1 MSKEV
6 TVQMTLEWTFNKRDW
21 SAEKKHMEEIV
32 NNPKLILGYDVINSI
47 FMLNDLDYPTAKEI
61 KVINANK

>member
-21 SAEKKHMEEIV
+21 SGEKKHMEELKA
-32 NNPKLILGYDVINSI
+32 NPKLVLGYDTLNSI

-61 KVINANK
+61 KVKYADN

>member
-1 MSKEV
+1 V
-6 TVQMTLEWTFNKRDW
+6 TVQMTLEWTFNKMDW

-61 KVINANK
+61 KVIDANK

>member
-21 SAEKKHMEEIV
+21 SAEKKHMEELKA
-32 NNPKLILGYDVINSI
+32 NPKLILGYDVVNSI
-47 FMLNDLDYPTAKEI
+47 FMLNDLDYPAAKEI
-61 KVINANK
+61 KVIYADK

>member
-1 MSKEV
+1 
-6 TVQMTLEWTFNKRDW
+6 MTLEWTFNKMDW

-61 KVINANK
+61 KVIDANK